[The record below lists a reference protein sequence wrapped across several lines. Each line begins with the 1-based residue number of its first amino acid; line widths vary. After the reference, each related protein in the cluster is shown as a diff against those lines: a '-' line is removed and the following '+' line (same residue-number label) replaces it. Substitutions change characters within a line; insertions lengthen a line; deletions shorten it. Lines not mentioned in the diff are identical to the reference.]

1 MIYFLRSSALNLP
14 QITRLAGILLIF
26 AVGLIHLYNAPEH
39 FEAATYLGVAF
50 VINFV
55 GSLAAAVGIFFGAKN
70 WGWLLGAWIAGGAF
84 IAYLVAHATGLAGFE
99 EAVGT
104 WANPWGSF
112 SLIVEGLYLVGYLSV
127 ATGLAVAAPDR
138 RNWHD

>member
-1 MIYFLRSSALNLP
+1 MIYFLRVAAMNLP
-14 QITRLAGILLIF
+14 QVTRLAGILLILV
-26 AVGLIHLYNAPEH
+26 VGLIHLYKAPEH
-39 FEAATYLGVAF
+39 FEAATYLGAAF

-55 GSLAAAVGIFFGAKN
+55 GSLVAAVGIFFGAKN

-99 EAVGT
+99 DAVGN

-127 ATGLAVAAPDR
+127 AIGLAVAAPDR

>member
-26 AVGLIHLYNAPEH
+26 AVGLIHLYKAPEH

-50 VINFV
+50 GINFA

-99 EAVGT
+99 DAVGN